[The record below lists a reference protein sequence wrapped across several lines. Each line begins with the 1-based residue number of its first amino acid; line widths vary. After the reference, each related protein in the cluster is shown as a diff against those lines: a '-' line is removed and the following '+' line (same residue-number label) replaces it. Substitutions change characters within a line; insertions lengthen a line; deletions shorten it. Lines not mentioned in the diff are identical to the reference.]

1 MKRRILSFALTI
13 AMLFSLLSVTA
24 LAQSGTTSV
33 QDNGDTIVLT
43 AQNYVITIEKAGFRY
58 GFSKPDG
65 TEIIGAHSLSGISFG
80 KSGGTSYPV
89 VSTKY
94 QGTTGNVAS
103 FLVTNQQGATA
114 DVKIHLFD
122 TYARYE
128 ILPIESESPEEEAPS
143 ATPTLGA
150 TSLLV
155 KGSQSKD
162 TATVWKLK
170 DGILPTNDY
179 TVQATLKLPQA
190 GTASA
195 GIYSHYNA
203 SNAFHLFFIKSG
215 SVSLKRLNTDG
226 SSLELPVS
234 TPINIKTDTWYT
246 LKLVSEGNRLRGYVN
261 GQLVVEATD
270 SGAGAQ
276 QLTGAAGL
284 RTDKM
289 DLYLDDFKVTSN
301 DGKTVYYKNDF
312 EDGTAG
318 DYTQNLECAMG
329 SKLLEMYNN
338 PPTDKYLQLVGN
350 PTASAVTGETGWT
363 GYTVSAEMAFA
374 IGDEETSNGLL
385 FGYQDRD
392 NYYGFR
398 FGAAETLSLY
408 KMTDGTER
416 LLASGT
422 MPYSF
427 DKVYLLKA
435 SMNDG
440 VLTCYVDGVQKLTAN
455 DSTFASGKA
464 GILTAVTTSK
474 TDNFK
479 VTDSSG
485 DLFSAT
491 FDDGSLADWSITGSG
506 KITDGTE
513 EPPVIDPDT
522 EIRYYTIDAR
532 LAGGIAYLY
541 GLGDYGALGN
551 TSGTV
556 RETSNVA
563 GVNRMNAGTFTNKD
577 SVARF
582 ISNFTIAPQLGF
594 AQVLFET
601 DDKRVSY
608 TADQTLLGAYKTQ
621 KVDGLYYFFGDM
633 QQIYGDYKTVRN
645 TAGYVDTKPHYE
657 MFGLG
662 WEAFGSLG
670 WNAYQSSV
678 MSTLT
683 DYLKSG
689 YDITWGVVGSGFW
702 TGDRKALEGT
712 TTSFGMWDDTAD
724 PAGRTD
730 GLPNP
735 RFPDPDGLKQ
745 FFKDNDLKL
754 LLGLRNHLKL
764 PDSYEGVTYGGKWDE
779 SVDGRFV
786 FEALDNGYFL
796 KNDDGSLYQ
805 VNAKYPT
812 GGIEPRGPVG
822 IIDAENPEAVKWFSD
837 HADLWGVDGFKE
849 DCMMLQTTHNDDNWN
864 NLLQYMVEEKDNL
877 IIVRNASYCLP
888 GDVLR
893 INDANYGTNNASF
906 NNSPDRMVINSL
918 AYAASGQSNVY
929 PDIIGGTGANINDAS
944 QQNYIVRNAY
954 FAALCPSQ
962 SVGINVLKM
971 NNQERKDAAFKAI
984 NWHSTYAPYIYD
996 AALKSFET
1004 GYPTS
1009 MTPLYI
1015 AYPEDTATYNMI
1027 NSTNRMYEWMLGESI
1042 LATPLFGTDHQS
1054 ATSRD
1059 VYLPE
1064 GKWIQYDTGEVFVGP
1079 ITLKDREA
1087 PIDQMPAFVGG
1098 KGILVGE
1105 DMENKGNYFI
1115 EVFPI
1120 AEKGSVYD
1128 YTFIDGT
1135 TRSAVAA
1142 NMDGFNPA
1150 SLVVTDTTD
1159 NKTVEFTVNEVNRAV
1174 RFDYEPGH
1182 SYKLTGGLSEGK
1194 PLALN
1199 AACDNIFVGD
1209 NALDSLQLTLV
1220 MDDFTR
1226 LDDLTGYELSYQ
1238 PEDASFLSLE
1248 AGKLVALKA
1257 GTTRFEVT
1265 VSKDGDSISA
1275 WVSVTIKTRAIDIT
1289 APASGSTLY
1298 SGRFVARG
1306 QLLDVDGAEVFLTA
1320 RESDQVLYTAIVTT
1334 ENSAFTALFSGV
1346 EDGEY
1351 LLHAKESPGGTAK
1364 VIVPIA
1370 VDSSA
1375 IILYD
1380 DFDGASNLHWDK
1392 SVAGASAAVD
1402 ESKSA
1407 LVGVATTADGK
1418 IASVIT
1424 TAGEPISGE
1433 YTVKTTMTFRG
1444 GTASA
1449 GLVFGYEDENNFFHV
1464 RLDKSNAGGKAQLY
1478 QFVDGKA
1485 TKAEPEGSLSCADNR
1500 PYTLMAKVSGKTV
1513 QYYLDDKLIT
1523 EKTYDKDVVGKVGF
1537 RIYNVAADF
1546 SEILVTTNSQEKA
1559 AVTARYLDENGEPL
1573 IEAVSAQKL
1582 VGSAYHTQAKG
1593 IDGYILVETPAN
1605 VSGIVPQAG
1614 VEVVY
1619 RYRAK
1624 IAVTGVSLDKTK
1636 ASLYSN
1642 ASPGTVQLTAAV
1654 APADADVQDVT
1665 WSSDH
1670 PEVATVDENG
1680 LVTAVANGTA
1690 SITVSTAEGSY
1701 TAVCTVSVITYS
1713 SPYVPP
1719 TTGNTSDGTVTTT
1732 VTLPDGSVLVTV
1744 KKPDGTII
1752 TTETS
1757 ANKVVTKTT
1766 AAPDGTISAEITL
1779 PIGAERAT
1787 VTIPVAQ
1794 PTPGMV
1800 AVAVGADGKETV
1812 LPFSLVNENGVRLT
1826 ADSGLTVRI
1835 EDRGQAF
1842 QDVASSAWYGDSVR
1856 FVTARELFQGTG
1868 AEAFA
1873 PDLPM
1878 NRAMLLTVL
1887 YRLDGQKYGTDGATW
1902 YSAAADWAME
1912 VGISDGTNLD
1922 AAISREQL
1930 AVILYR
1936 YAGVQETEHTVPTR
1950 SDAGEVSGWAS
1961 EAMAWAVETGILSGK
1976 PDGRLAP
1983 QDSASRAEVAAMLM
1997 RFVRVMVG

>member
-65 TEIIGAHSLSGISFG
+65 TEIVGAHSLSGISFG

-103 FLVTNQQGATA
+103 FLVTNQQGSTA

-179 TVQATLKLPQA
+179 TVQATLKLPLA

-215 SVSLKRLNTDG
+215 SVSLKRLNIDG

-329 SKLLEMYNN
+329 SKLLEIYND

-416 LLASGT
+416 LLTSGT

-479 VTDSSG
+479 VTGSSG

-532 LAGGIAYLY
+532 LAGGIADLY

-633 QQIYGDYKTVRN
+633 RQIYGDYKTVRN
-645 TAGYVDTKPHYE
+645 AAGYVDTKPHYE

-864 NLLQYMVEEKDNL
+864 NLLQYMAEEKDNL

-1135 TRSAVAA
+1135 TRSTVAA

-1174 RFDYEPGH
+1174 RFDYKPGH

-1199 AACDNIFVGD
+1199 AVCGDLFVGD
-1209 NALDSLQLTLV
+1209 NALDALELSIM
-1220 MDDFTR
+1220 MDDFT
-1226 LDDLTGYELSYQ
+1226 LVEDPTGYTLSYRYAPTALLS
-1238 PEDASFLSLE
+1238 PEGDELIAR
-1248 AGKLVALKA
+1248 KA
-1257 GTTRFEVT
+1257 GSARFEVT
-1265 VSKDGDSISA
+1265 LSKDGHSVSA
-1275 WVSVTIKTRAIDIT
+1275 WVTATIRTRAIAIT
-1289 APASGSTLY
+1289 APAFDDTLY
-1298 SGRFVARG
+1298 SGSFMARG
-1306 QLLDVDGAEVFLTA
+1306 RLPGIAGETLEVFLTA
-1320 RESDQVLYTAIVTT
+1320 REGGETLHTAAVTT
-1334 ENSAFTALFSGV
+1334 EGETFSAPFSAV

-1351 LLHAKESPGGTAK
+1351 LLHVRARSGGAAE
-1364 VIVPIA
+1364 VSIPIT
-1370 VDSSA
+1370 VDSTGVL
-1375 IILYD
+1375 LYD
-1380 DFDGASNLHWDK
+1380 SFDGVSGLIWDK
-1392 SVAGASAAVD
+1392 SVTGASATVD
-1402 ESKSA
+1402 TSRSA
-1407 LVGVATTADGK
+1407 LVGTATTVDGK
-1418 IASVIT
+1418 VSSVIT
-1424 TAGEPISGE
+1424 TAGEPLSGK
-1433 YTVKTTMTFRG
+1433 YTIRTTMTFRG
-1444 GTASA
+1444 GTAAA
-1449 GLVFGYEDENNFFHV
+1449 GLVFGYADDKNYYHV
-1464 RLDKSNAGGKAQLY
+1464 RLDKSKNGGTAQLY
-1478 QFVDGKA
+1478 EFATAKNTLSGELANPCVDG
-1485 TKAEPEGSLSCADNR
+1485 TPLELV
-1500 PYTLMAKVSGKTV
+1500 AKVDGAKV
-1513 QYYLDDKLIT
+1513 EYYLNGALAASA
-1523 EKTYDKDVVGKVGF
+1523 TYGKELSGKVGF

-1546 SEILVTTNSQEKA
+1546 DEILVTTDDRAEDT
-1559 AVTARYLDENGEPL
+1559 VTARYLDEAGMTLAVVTVRKPVDSPYQTEERQFDGYTL
-1573 IEAVSAQKL
+1573 INPPENASGTVSA
-1582 VGSAYHTQAKG
+1582 GGT
-1593 IDGYILVETPAN
+1593 
-1605 VSGIVPQAG
+1605 
-1614 VEVVY
+1614 EVVY
-1619 RYRAK
+1619 RYRAESLPK
-1624 IAVTGVSLDKTK
+1624 PVTGVSLDQT
-1636 ASLYSN
+1636 N
-1642 ASPGTVQLTAAV
+1642 ASVNSGDTLQLV
-1654 APADADVQDVT
+1654 ATLTPADADIQDLT
-1665 WSSDH
+1665 WSSSS
-1670 PEVATVDENG
+1670 PEVAAVDETG
-1680 LVTAVANGTA
+1680 LVTAVSDGTA
-1690 SITVSTAEGSY
+1690 VITVTTADGY
-1701 TAVCTVSVITYS
+1701 YRAACTVTVSADLPVYD
-1713 SPYVPP
+1713 PP
-1719 TTGNTSDGTVTTT
+1719 TTTTKIRQNADGSTTKTVTNKKTGIVTETTTWPDGTK
-1732 VTLPDGSVLVTV
+1732 LVTV
-1744 KKPDGTII
+1744 TDKNGAS
-1752 TTETS
+1752 TS
-1757 ANKVVTKTT
+1757 EVTVPEGK
-1766 AAPDGTISAEITL
+1766 DSV
-1779 PIGAERAT
+1779 T
-1787 VTIPVAQ
+1787 VTIPTAQ
-1794 PTPGMV
+1794 QPGPGLV
-1800 AVAVGADGKETV
+1800 AVIVRPDGTREIVRTSV
-1812 LPFSLVNENGVRLT
+1812 ATEDGVRLT
-1826 ADSGLTVRI
+1826 LTEGAVLEVMDNGKTFI
-1835 EDRGQAF
+1835 
-1842 QDVASSAWYGDSVR
+1842 DVETGDWFDASVQ
-1856 FVTARELFQGTG
+1856 FVTSRELFAGTG
-1868 AEAFA
+1868 ANTFSPDA
-1873 PDLPM
+1873 PM
-1878 NRAMLLTVL
+1878 SRAMLMTVL
-1887 YRLDGQKYGTDGATW
+1887 ARLDGQDTAKGETW
-1902 YSAAADWAME
+1902 ASVGMAWAGE
-1912 VGISDGTNLD
+1912 KGISDGTNPE
-1922 AAISREQL
+1922 AGISREQL
-1930 AVILYR
+1930 SAMLYR
-1936 YAGVQETEHTVPTR
+1936 YAGIQETTYAAPTH
-1950 SDAGEVSGWAS
+1950 SDAGEVSSWANQ
-1961 EAMAWAVETGILSGK
+1961 AVAWAVETGILSGK